1 MEACGRIL
9 RWWLG
14 AGMEREERS
23 INRTGE
29 REKDNGSCA
38 TRSWSMVIG
47 AGRTTP
53 LYSSWHDTLRV
64 SCQLNYLLRSY
75 VCWNER

>member
-53 LYSSWHDTLRV
+53 LYSSWHDTLKGV
-64 SCQLNYLLRSY
+64 VPTKLPVEVLCVL
-75 VCWNER
+75 E